1 MLSLTNSNI
10 KNLSKEV
17 KDISGQPSA
26 DIKKRM
32 KKSINDPEMI
42 TKKEIMESIGI
53 VDSLIKDNLE
63 TSLQNI
69 NYNRKTK
76 MEITDE
82 VCNDLEKQV
91 EKLKY
96 QRLKILMVTIAL
108 LI

>member
-17 KDISGQPSA
+17 RDVSGQSST

-32 KKSINDPEMI
+32 KKPVNDAEMV
-42 TKKEIMESIGI
+42 TKKEIMESMGI

-63 TSLQNI
+63 ISLQNI

-76 MEITDE
+76 MQITDE

-96 QRLKILMVTIAL
+96 QRLKILMVIITL